1 MWRGKGEQVADVLR
15 DLIAAGEWTGQ
26 LPGYRTLEQRLK
38 VNRETIEKAL
48 RRLEEEGWVG
58 PSAPGKRRT
67 ICHRS
72 PSKRTGRQSSLLV
85 IGPRPLHDCSPV
97 NRTMLT
103 RIFQEAESRGWRVVY
118 HHFDFEFPRRAVSS
132 MKRSVADHRPD
143 RVLLQTPS
151 EALEKWALSAPVSCF
166 RLGGSGSAKGIQSL
180 QGVGLSFS
188 GMVCKAAA
196 MLWERGHRRLM
207 IPIVSG
213 KQVMRERT
221 IEASAASWAR
231 GVPLIELEAMFPDQ
245 GEWLPDVLRGFW
257 PREFPRLLPTAVIVK
272 ESNEF
277 LSLLSYCHR
286 QRVRIPRD
294 LSVVQLAGDPASLWL
309 DPQPDRFEF
318 PVEAMCQKVMRWLE
332 NAPAK
337 EGSFDW
343 LEPTYHRGGT
353 VAGPGKD

>member
-15 DLIAAGEWTGQ
+15 ELIAAGEWTGL

-48 RRLEEEGWVG
+48 GRLEEEGWVG
-58 PSAPGKRRT
+58 PSAPGKRRA
-67 ICHRS
+67 ICHKKARKQS
-72 PSKRTGRQSSLLV
+72 HRQSSLLV
-85 IGPRPLHDCSPV
+85 VGPRPLHDCSPM

-103 RIFQEAESRGWRVVY
+103 RVFQEAESRGWRVAY
-118 HHFDFEFPRRAVSS
+118 HHFDFEFPKRAVSS
-132 MKRSVADHRPD
+132 MKRAVGDHRPD
-143 RVLLQTPS
+143 RVLMQTPS
-151 EALEKWALSAPVSCF
+151 EALESWAHGAEVPCF
-166 RLGGSGSAKGIQSL
+166 RLGGSGSPVGGRSL
-180 QGVGLSFS
+180 QGTGLSFS
-188 GMVCKAAA
+188 GMVCTAAG
-196 MLWERGHRRLM
+196 MLWEKGHRRLM

-221 IEASAASWAR
+221 IDAFGAGWGKGIPR
-231 GVPLIELEAMFPDQ
+231 VELEAMFPDQ
-245 GEWLPDVLRGFW
+245 GDWLPDVLRGFW
-257 PREFPRLLPTAVIVK
+257 PREFPRLRPTAVIVK

-286 QRVRIPRD
+286 QRIRIPED
-294 LSVVQLAGDPASLWL
+294 LSVIQLAGDPASLWL

-332 NAPAK
+332 HASAK
-337 EGSFDW
+337 GGEFEW

-353 VAGPGKD
+353 IAKAPD